1 MTAYVQMKETF
12 FKNIMFEYPFS
23 YKERLTKMSGWSEEG
38 SCNFEFWLP
47 KIFMTEGE
55 SPSCWPHFA
64 QTDNSREQLTAHHV
78 KFLVCYPNYAYLPPS
93 ISDLKAH
100 GMKCHHVEHVG
111 NMLPFVFFPEV
122 TSVNLF
128 FVLRQL
134 LCSCDF
140 MWTCSQP
147 KLATKLDLSQLTVS
161 SPCNKQQVQP
171 TQNLPGRDAGTK
183 GTGKCSDIWLHDQC
197 LCEMQSDGCL
207 KSQRFVWD
215 GLFLFFHG
223 QKTLI

>member
-1 MTAYVQMKETF
+1 
-12 FKNIMFEYPFS
+12 
-23 YKERLTKMSGWSEEG
+23 MSGWSEEG

-147 KLATKLDLSQLTVS
+147 KLATKLDLSQLTVYLSLQQTTS
-161 SPCNKQQVQP
+161 STHTKLARTRCGNKGNRQ
-171 TQNLPGRDAGTK
+171 
-183 GTGKCSDIWLHDQC
+183 
-197 LCEMQSDGCL
+197 MQWHMAAWSML
-207 KSQRFVWD
+207 VWNAVRRMLEVATFRLRRFVFVFSRTKNPYL
-215 GLFLFFHG
+215 GGGFKHFLFSPLLGEMIQFD
-223 QKTLI
+223 